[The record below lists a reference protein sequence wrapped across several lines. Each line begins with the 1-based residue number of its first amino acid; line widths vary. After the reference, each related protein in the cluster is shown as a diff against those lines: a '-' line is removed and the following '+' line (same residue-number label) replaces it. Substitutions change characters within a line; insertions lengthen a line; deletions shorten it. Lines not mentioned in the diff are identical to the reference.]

1 MADPW
6 PALTSKLKFPDM
18 KNKTSN
24 YLYLG
29 DASIR
34 AGHTTLRPW
43 PDFAATGEIRKEA
56 DRIVCDLLESDDPLA
71 HLWRAKIPDAVLG
84 MIRTFPRCLWR
95 ALLETSQLHPRYFL
109 QWGGDCPALVA
120 LLALHSTERQNDRDL
135 DRMRAF
141 YNDRTQR
148 MQILGLP
155 PTRQAYHIL
164 SKLPAA
170 ECYPVQLR
178 QLREAIGDK
187 SRRRLMSH
195 LKTITT
201 ETLDTLQLPAE
212 YLDVHLLGLRRCD
225 QVPAQCGSVA
235 ELCREI
241 AHFRQVRGKLPH
253 WPYRGK
259 KVILNQLVQARNAL
273 EVELALG
280 DDCKTVRFPK
290 PPLEAIAS
298 SKLKVEPLTSVR
310 ELFHEG
316 NQMDN
321 CITTYARSILN
332 GRHYAYRMT
341 HPVRATILLIRNTDT
356 WYPVEIRAPGNK
368 YAPQECVDLV
378 YKWTGTAPVGK
389 ETLHDYPF

>member
-1 MADPW
+1 
-6 PALTSKLKFPDM
+6 M
-18 KNKTSN
+18 KNQTSN

-43 PDFAATGEIRKEA
+43 PDFAATGEISKEA

-120 LLALHSTERQNDRDL
+120 LLALHPAERQNDRDL
-135 DRMRAF
+135 DRMAAF
-141 YNDRTQR
+141 HSDRTRR

-155 PTRQAYHIL
+155 PTRQAYRIL
-164 SKLPAA
+164 SKLPAT
-170 ECYPVQLR
+170 ECYPVELR
-178 QLREAIGDK
+178 QMREALGDK
-187 SRRRLMSH
+187 TRRRLMSH
-195 LKTITT
+195 LKTITS

-212 YLDVHLLGLRRCD
+212 FLDIHLLGLSRCG
-225 QVPAQCGSVA
+225 QPPAQCGSVA

-241 AHFRQVRGKLPH
+241 AEFRQAMGKLPH

-259 KVILNQLVQARNAL
+259 KVPLSHLVQVCNAL
-273 EVELALG
+273 EVERALG
-280 DDCKTVRFPK
+280 DDSKSVRFPK
-290 PPLEAIAS
+290 APLEGISS
-298 SKLKVEPLTSVR
+298 SKLKIAPLTSVR
-310 ELFHEG
+310 ELSSEG
-316 NQMDN
+316 TKMDN
-321 CITTYARSILN
+321 CVMTYARSILD
-332 GRHYAYRMT
+332 GRHFAYRMT
-341 HPVRATILLIRNTDT
+341 HPVRATILLVRNPGH

-368 YAPQECVDLV
+368 HAPQESVELV
-378 YKWTGTAPVGK
+378 FKWAGTTPAGK
-389 ETLHDYPF
+389 EVPNDFPF